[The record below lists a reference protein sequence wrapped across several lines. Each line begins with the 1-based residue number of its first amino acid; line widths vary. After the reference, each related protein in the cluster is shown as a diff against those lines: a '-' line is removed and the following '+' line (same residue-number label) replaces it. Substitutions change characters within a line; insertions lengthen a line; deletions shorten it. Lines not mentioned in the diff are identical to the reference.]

1 MNLFEQNAPLD
12 GRSNRNAER
21 VQIVLTAVQV
31 PTVFTIHW
39 IRFLECVRRVLKC
52 ICRTICRAEVK
63 HQTQYIRSVFCEWLR
78 DRDEEGKRQME
89 REREFGCACDW
100 VQYLNCSKRLCGA
113 YYRSSMRTASHLYWS
128 FASSQMHLSV
138 HKSLTLFSRF
148 SFCLSLFFTRSFAC
162 VFQVCNILT
171 DIISKY
177 N

>member
-1 MNLFEQNAPLD
+1 MNCSNKMHCID
-12 GRSNRNAER
+12 GIQSKCR

-39 IRFLECVRRVLKC
+39 SPFSWMRATLKC
-52 ICRTICRAEVK
+52 ICRTICCAKVK
-63 HQTQYIRSVFCEWLR
+63 HQTHRIIYIRSVVERWREKGKER
-78 DRDEEGKRQME
+78 DTN
-89 REREFGCACDW
+89 REFRCACDW
-100 VQYLNCSKRLCGA
+100 VRYLNCFKRLCGA

-148 SFCLSLFFTRSFAC
+148 SFCLSLFFTRSCAC